1 MTMEMKRDNGILK
14 INMTDENKNS
24 LKSIIDW
31 TNKNYEKKGAM

>member
-1 MTMEMKRDNGILK
+1 MKRDNGILK

-31 TNKNYEKKGAM
+31 TDKNYEKKGAM